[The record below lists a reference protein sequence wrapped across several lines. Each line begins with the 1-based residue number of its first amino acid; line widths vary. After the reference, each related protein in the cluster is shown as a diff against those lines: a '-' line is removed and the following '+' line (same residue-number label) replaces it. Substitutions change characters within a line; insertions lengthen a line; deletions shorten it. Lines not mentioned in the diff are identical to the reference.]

1 MHLVSVMWRFV
12 PILCIGS
19 LVLPTVSP
27 RVAYVCLRVSAPG
40 RVSELISTTPF
51 LLSDLSPSSPSTL
64 THSLSLSRAHI
75 QSKPFVEV
83 QYMGGKKV
91 FSPEE
96 VLTLVLCEFCRRV
109 FYHFIACF
117 SVRACLCACMCAWVR
132 ACARV
137 RM

>member
-1 MHLVSVMWRFV
+1 
-12 PILCIGS
+12 
-19 LVLPTVSP
+19 
-27 RVAYVCLRVSAPG
+27 
-40 RVSELISTTPF
+40 
-51 LLSDLSPSSPSTL
+51 
-64 THSLSLSRAHI
+64 
-75 QSKPFVEV
+75 
-83 QYMGGKKV
+83 MGGKKV

-96 VLTLVLCEFCRRV
+96 VLTLVLCECCSRRV